1 MTVFA
6 SKDGTGNYHMI
17 KIKYDDYYS
26 IPNYNTNFN
35 YFNRFI
41 QLF

>member
-26 IPNYNTNFN
+26 IPNYNTNVN
-35 YFNRFI
+35 DLKRFI
-41 QLF
+41 PIC